1 MHYSVERLQR
11 ELDQFLDLLSQPAL
25 FSFTAEGRQSLRTG
39 ANDLSQKLASI
50 ESSFLTI
57 GLLGG
62 TGVGKSTLMNALA
75 GSEIAS
81 TSHRRPHTD
90 QVLIYRH
97 GEANALP
104 ALSLKDIP
112 YREVTHEAKSI
123 KQILL
128 CDLPDFDSLMGEH
141 RKQVLGFMEHLDVLV
156 WVTSPEKYA
165 DGRFYEFL
173 RLSPKARQNFYFV
186 LNKVDLLFEGEM
198 LQKGYEQMA
207 RVERSFREHI
217 RENGI
222 GDPILYAFSA
232 QEALD
237 GNPLA
242 SWNQFPAFRQQ
253 IFQQRDVKQVTAIKA
268 ANVDVEV
275 QQLVSVLQKEIVS
288 LESFQ
293 KVLEGTKRAVEAKR
307 AEWIQGGQ
315 ETINLWLEKHIKPDI
330 LSDRADLA
338 CLVGPG
344 YSLATLHQQW
354 RQRFAQESELSRD
367 PSSFILPE
375 DTALPFRRRLEW
387 LEDRLHHQILRQ
399 NLPASFK
406 EQLHEIV
413 DIAKTFENLKERFSH
428 IVALR
433 LAQPSFS
440 RFWGFRALQS
450 LTYLLLLAFFLL
462 AVGGETAW
470 LAVLEAPGWTSVFG
484 LLVSGI
490 DTLFSPKGLAAVGS
504 YGLLNLFFALRFYGR
519 YKKLSRYRAQQVI
532 KLLNAELGKV
542 WEEHLDAVVN
552 DLNRF
557 KDEIRS
563 QVSEISAFKE
573 KRNGHRKAHYSGI
586 EG

>member
-1 MHYSVERLQR
+1 MHDSVERLKK
-11 ELDQFLDLLSQPAL
+11 ELGQFLDLLNQASL
-25 FSFTAEGRQSLRTG
+25 FSFTAEERQSLHTG
-39 ANDLSQKLASI
+39 ANELSQKLASI

-75 GSEIAS
+75 GAEIAS

-104 ALSLKDIP
+104 ALSLEDIP
-112 YREVTHEAKSI
+112 YRELTHEAKSI

-165 DGRFYEFL
+165 DGCFYEFL
-173 RLSPKARQNFYFV
+173 RLAPKAKQNFYFV
-186 LNKVDLLFEGEM
+186 LNKVDLVFEGET
-198 LQKGYEQMA
+198 LQRGYEKMA

-217 RENGI
+217 MANGI
-222 GDPILYAFSA
+222 GEPILYAFSA
-232 QEALD
+232 EKALD
-237 GNPLA
+237 GDPLA
-242 SWNQFPAFRQQ
+242 PWNQFPAFRQQ

-275 QQLVSVLQKEIVS
+275 QQLVSVLQKEMLN

-293 KVLEGTKRAVEAKR
+293 KVLEGSVREVEAKR
-307 AEWIQGGQ
+307 GDWVQGGQ
-315 ETINLWLEKHIKPDI
+315 ETIDLWLEKHIKPAI
-330 LSDRADLA
+330 LFYRADPI

-344 YSLATLHQQW
+344 YSLAMLHQQW
-354 RQRFAQESELSRD
+354 QQRLAGVREFSRD
-367 PSSFILPE
+367 PSSFIIPE
-375 DTALPFRRRLEW
+375 DMAFPFRRRLEW
-387 LEDRLHHQILRQ
+387 LEDRVHHQVLRQ
-399 NLPASFK
+399 NLPASFQ
-406 EQLHEIV
+406 EQVHEIF
-413 DIAKTFENLKERFSH
+413 DIAKTFEDLKERFSH

-433 LAQPSFS
+433 VAQASLP
-440 RFWGFRALQS
+440 RFWGFKALQS

-470 LAVLEAPGWTSVFG
+470 LAILEAPGWTSVFG

-490 DTLFSPKGLAAVGS
+490 DTLFSPKGLAALGS
-504 YGLLNLFFALRFYGR
+504 YGLLNLFFAFRFYGR

-532 KLLNAELGKV
+532 KSLEVELGKV
-542 WEEHLDAVVN
+542 WEKNLDAVVN

-563 QVSEISAFKE
+563 QISGISAFKE
-573 KRNGHRKAHYSGI
+573 KRNGP
-586 EG
+586 

>member
-1 MHYSVERLQR
+1 MHDSVERLQR
-11 ELDQFLDLLSQPAL
+11 ELDQFLDLLNQPSL
-25 FSFTAEGRQSLRTG
+25 FSFTAKERQSLRTG
-39 ANDLSQKLASI
+39 ANDLSQRLASI

-75 GSEIAS
+75 GSKIAS

-97 GEANALP
+97 GEANALLG
-104 ALSLKDIP
+104 LSLKDIP
-112 YREVTHEAKSI
+112 YRELTHEAKSI

-173 RLSPKARQNFYFV
+173 RLAPKAKQNFYFV
-186 LNKVDLLFEGEM
+186 LNKVDLVFEGET
-198 LQKGYEQMA
+198 LQRGYEQMA
-207 RVERSFREHI
+207 RVERNFREHI
-217 RENGI
+217 RGNGI
-222 GDPILYAFSA
+222 GEPILYAFSA
-232 QEALD
+232 EKALD
-237 GNPLA
+237 GDPLA
-242 SWNQFPAFRQQ
+242 PWNQFPAFRQQ

-275 QQLVSVLQKEIVS
+275 QQLLSVLQEEMLS

-293 KVLEGTKRAVEAKR
+293 KVLEGAVREVEAKR
-307 AEWIQGGQ
+307 AEWVQGGQ
-315 ETINLWLEKHIKPDI
+315 ETIELWLEKHIKPDI
-330 LSDRADLA
+330 LSYRTDPA

-344 YSLATLHQQW
+344 YGLATLHQQW
-354 RQRFAQESELSRD
+354 QQRFAGERGFSRD
-367 PSSFILPE
+367 PSSFIIPE
-375 DTALPFRRRLEW
+375 DMALPFRRRLEW

-399 NLPASFK
+399 NLPASFQQ
-406 EQLHEIV
+406 QLHEIL
-413 DIAKTFENLKERFSH
+413 DIAKTFEDLKERFSH

-433 LAQPSFS
+433 FAQPSLP
-440 RFWGFRALQS
+440 RFWAFKALQS

-470 LAVLEAPGWTSVFG
+470 LAVLEAPGWTSGFG

-490 DTLFSPKGLAAVGS
+490 DTLFSPRGLAALGS
-504 YGLLNLFFALRFYGR
+504 YGLLNLFFAFRFYGR
-519 YKKLSRYRAQQVI
+519 YKKLSRYRAQQVV
-532 KLLNAELGKV
+532 KSLNAELGRV
-542 WEEHLDAVVN
+542 WEDNLDAVVN
-552 DLNRF
+552 DLSRF
-557 KDEIRS
+557 KDGIRS
-563 QVSEISAFKE
+563 QISEISALKE
-573 KRNGHRKAHYSGI
+573 KRNGP
-586 EG
+586 

>member
-1 MHYSVERLQR
+1 MHYSVEQLQR
-11 ELDQFLDLLSQPAL
+11 ELDQFLDLVNKPTL
-25 FSFTAEGRQSLRTG
+25 FSFTAEERQSLRTG
-39 ANDLSQKLASI
+39 AKDLSQKLASI
-50 ESSFLTI
+50 ESRFLTI

-81 TSHRRPHTD
+81 TSYRRPHTD

-104 ALSLKDIP
+104 ALSLKDVP
-112 YREVTHEAKSI
+112 YRELTHEAKSI

-173 RLSPKARQNFYFV
+173 RLAPKAKQNFYFV
-186 LNKVDLLFEGEM
+186 LNKVDLVFEGET
-198 LQKGYEQMA
+198 LQRGYEQMA

-217 RENGI
+217 RGNGI
-222 GDPILYAFSA
+222 GEPILYVFSA
-232 QEALD
+232 EKALD
-237 GNPLA
+237 GDPLA
-242 SWNQFPAFRQQ
+242 PWNQFPAFRQQ
-253 IFQQRDVKQVTAIKA
+253 IFLQRDVKQVTAIKA

-275 QQLVSVLQKEIVS
+275 QQLVSVLQKEMLN

-293 KVLEGTKRAVEAKR
+293 KVLEGTAREVEAKR
-307 AEWIQGGQ
+307 AEWVQGGQ
-315 ETINLWLEKHIKPDI
+315 ETIDLWLEKHIKPDI
-330 LSDRADLA
+330 LSYRADPA

-344 YSLATLHQQW
+344 YGLATLHQVWQE
-354 RQRFAQESELSRD
+354 RFAGERGFSRD
-367 PSSFILPE
+367 PSSFIIPE
-375 DTALPFRRRLEW
+375 DMALPFRRRLEW

-399 NLPASFK
+399 NLPALFQ
-406 EQLHEIV
+406 EQLHEIL
-413 DIAKTFENLKERFSH
+413 DIAKTFEDLKERFSH

-433 LAQPSFS
+433 FAQPSLP

-470 LAVLEAPGWTSVFG
+470 LAVLEAPGWTSGFG
-484 LLVSGI
+484 LLVSSI
-490 DTLFSPKGLAAVGS
+490 DTLFSPRGLAALGS
-504 YGLLNLFFALRFYGR
+504 YGLLNLFFASRFYGR

-532 KLLNAELGKV
+532 KSLKAELGKV
-542 WEEHLDAVVN
+542 WEEDLDAVVN

-557 KDEIRS
+557 KNEIRS
-563 QVSEISAFKE
+563 QISGISALKE
-573 KRNGHRKAHYSGI
+573 KRNGS
-586 EG
+586 

>member
-1 MHYSVERLQR
+1 MHDSVERLQR
-11 ELDQFLDLLSQPAL
+11 ELDQFLDLLNQPSL
-25 FSFTAEGRQSLRTG
+25 FSFTAEERQSLRTG

-112 YREVTHEAKSI
+112 YRELTHEAKSI

-173 RLSPKARQNFYFV
+173 RLTPKAKQNFYFV
-186 LNKVDLLFEGEM
+186 LNKVDLVFEGET
-198 LQKGYEQMA
+198 LQRGYEQMA

-217 RENGI
+217 RGNGI
-222 GDPILYAFSA
+222 GEPILYVFSA
-232 QEALD
+232 EKALD
-237 GNPLA
+237 GDPLA
-242 SWNQFPAFRQQ
+242 PWNQFPAFRQQ

-275 QQLVSVLQKEIVS
+275 QQLVSVLQKEMLN

-293 KVLEGTKRAVEAKR
+293 KVLEGSVREVEAKR
-307 AEWIQGGQ
+307 AEWVQGGQ
-315 ETINLWLEKHIKPDI
+315 ETIDLWLEKHIKPDM
-330 LSDRADLA
+330 LSYRADPA

-344 YSLATLHQQW
+344 YGLATLHQQW
-354 RQRFAQESELSRD
+354 QQRFAAERGFSRD
-367 PSSFILPE
+367 PSSFIIPE
-375 DTALPFRRRLEW
+375 DMALPFRRRLEW

-399 NLPASFK
+399 NLPASFR
-406 EQLHEIV
+406 EQLHEIL
-413 DIAKTFENLKERFSH
+413 DIAKTFEDLKERFCH

-433 LAQPSFS
+433 FAQPSLP

-490 DTLFSPKGLAAVGS
+490 DTLFSPRGLAALGS
-504 YGLLNLFFALRFYGR
+504 YGLLNLFFAFRFYGR

-532 KLLNAELGKV
+532 KSLKAELGKV
-542 WEEHLDAVVN
+542 WEENLDAVVN

-557 KDEIRS
+557 KDGIRAQIS
-563 QVSEISAFKE
+563 GISALKE
-573 KRNGHRKAHYSGI
+573 KRNGP
-586 EG
+586 